1 MKNKEIKINEFTCE
15 KKKSIYKELCEKWKN
30 NDLSFTVENTY
41 HKGNYSKNSYQL
53 SANNAKKSKESIL
66 LLLKDIFD
74 INSTRFD
81 NKFNEA
87 CSGSGNEAK
96 KICTIH
102 SSSLCALL
110 FFFDISKDNPLKLL
124 LNGDTVIF
132 DDVYFEYKNKVI
144 KSPSNVDVVLIGK
157 TQNSEDVVLFLE
169 SKFSEYFYSQ
179 KTFSISNAYRKDDQC
194 KEYYDYDFLN
204 NIGIEMISKKNGEPN
219 IFTNKDGDMF
229 KIKLKN
235 NEENYLEG
243 IKQII
248 SHYIGVKNCLD
259 STRENVDTRTLPS
272 NAKVYLGTIL
282 FDFNFDKEKD
292 NVLKNYS
299 ELYQKLA
306 HELNNKNEE
315 INVVTDVIKY
325 SDLKDF
331 IKNPRI
337 KNFYF

>member
-53 SANNAKKSKESIL
+53 SANNAKKSKEAIL

-157 TQNSEDVVLFLE
+157 NQNSEDVVLFLE
-169 SKFSEYFYSQ
+169 SKFSEYFYPQRSY
-179 KTFSISNAYRKDDQC
+179 SISDSYLKDEQA
-194 KEYYDYDFLN
+194 KKYYESDFLS
-204 NIGIEMISKKNGEPN
+204 NIGIEIVCKKNGEHN
-219 IFTNKDGDMF
+219 IFTNKDGDKF
-229 KIKLKN
+229 KIKLKDN
-235 NEENYLEG
+235 GINYLEG

-248 SHYIGVKNCLD
+248 SHYIGVKNYFD
-259 STRENVDTRTLPS
+259 STKEKEDKRKLPN

-282 FDFNFDKEKD
+282 FDFNFDKSKD
-292 NVLKNYS
+292 SVLKTYS

-306 HELNNKNEE
+306 HELNNQNEE
-315 INVVTDVIKY
+315 INVVSDVIKY

-331 IKNPRI
+331 IKNPKI